1 MKPFTLSRN
10 ESYIG
15 VLIDDLVTKGTD
27 EPYRM
32 FTSRSENRLTLR
44 QDNAPYRLREKAEV
58 LGIID
63 PSEVKRRSLL
73 MDSAEQEIK
82 RLERVFVD
90 GKSCAQLLRQP
101 GATYGDLPHEEQQ
114 LTDIETIYQVEI
126 EVRYAGYIKRENER
140 IKTAKRQESW
150 TIPSAF
156 KYEEVQGLR
165 TEAREKLIKIQPE
178 TLGQAG
184 RISGV
189 NPSDIAIL
197 TIHIKKSE
205 MAALHNQ
212 RNCVS
217 NDSP

>member
-1 MKPFTLSRN
+1 M
-10 ESYIG
+10 
-15 VLIDDLVTKGTD
+15 
-27 EPYRM
+27 
-32 FTSRSENRLTLR
+32 
-44 QDNAPYRLREKAEV
+44 
-58 LGIID
+58 GIID

-73 MDSAEQEIK
+73 MDNVEQEIK

-101 GATYGDLPHEEQQ
+101 GATYGDLPHEEQL
-114 LTDIETIYQVEI
+114 LTDKRRYIKQI

-140 IKTAKRQESW
+140 IKPNAKNHGLFH
-150 TIPSAF
+150 PYL

-165 TEAREKLIKIQPE
+165 TKREKLIKIQPE

-205 MAALHNQ
+205 MAAPAQ
-212 RNCVS
+212 S
-217 NDSP
+217 A